1 MKVEIICLQQCWEK
15 CLGNLHSIILAYKIC
30 IKNSH
35 GKINCIQSN
44 TLEYFRSMNPQNL
57 EANKTLNERDINFE
71 VTNIS
76 EENLNITPLTNQNL
90 NLSPVLQKSS
100 INSTKSK
107 TKSLPE
113 ETCKNQPKAS
123 PPTPH
128 KMVPTAQ
135 ITVNHLVPLKETI
148 SSCNNLKYSNISKI
162 LIFLFGTSS
171 GINRFDKLRKP
182 LKENKKKGYI
192 QMSYC

>member
-57 EANKTLNERDINFE
+57 ETNKTLNERDINFE

-76 EENLNITPLTNQNL
+76 EENFNITPLPNENLNL
-90 NLSPVLQKSS
+90 NLSPVLQKSCTEYP
-100 INSTKSK
+100 ST
-107 TKSLPE
+107 
-113 ETCKNQPKAS
+113 
-123 PPTPH
+123 
-128 KMVPTAQ
+128 
-135 ITVNHLVPLKETI
+135 PLK
-148 SSCNNLKYSNISKI
+148 K
-162 LIFLFGTSS
+162 
-171 GINRFDKLRKP
+171 
-182 LKENKKKGYI
+182 
-192 QMSYC
+192 